1 MTFSNKQVAA
11 AIAAALG
18 LGVYQA
24 AEAFPTAAQAAAP
37 AHAVYIA
44 GSSAAANAVINYIE
58 TTVCGNAWSVFTT
71 PTNLVSL
78 PDFRAVSCTPV
89 GGQVGAGSITTFFY
103 RPEGGSAV
111 GVLPVINNISVNQL
125 NPSTAACST
134 TNTTQATAAWSCTG
148 VQGTTPGNGT
158 NDSFGPAGV
167 SKHIIDIGVSDLEP
181 GVFASVNIGGT
192 NSYAGGG
199 NHDPVGTYAASFTG
213 PDVGVDTAQG
223 FSNPSFGQA
232 FGFVVSANLHT
243 AGVTDLPKSQV
254 AQLYL
259 GNVTNWNQVFLATGA
274 KVGVAAAPVICNRE
288 IGSGTRASASIFL
301 YADGCNGS
309 GNTIADLAGVNVGG
323 VVQPTDNF
331 ATINELDCVN
341 SHSNAIGYVS
351 IDNFAKTAQN
361 GSTFAQTWPITVD
374 GVADYPNTGPAT
386 NPAGNGA
393 RQYAVDAAHDWFE
406 GSLNLNPHASGD
418 GSNFYTNFL
427 VPTLQSQ
434 DANVGSSYQFMA
446 IPGQGTNVAGATG
459 AKGVYTNVK
468 TRGGNSCTP

>member
-37 AHAVYIA
+37 AHAIYIA

-58 TTVCGNAWSVFTT
+58 TTVCGGSGWSVFTT

-89 GGQVGAGSITTFFY
+89 GGQIGAGTTVTYFY

-125 NPSTAACST
+125 NPATAACNT
-134 TNTTQATAAWSCTG
+134 TNTTQATAAYSCTG
-148 VQGTTPGNGT
+148 VAGTTPGNGT
-158 NDSFGPAGV
+158 NDTFGPAGV
-167 SKHIIDIGVSDLEP
+167 SKHNIDIGVSDLEP
-181 GVFASVNIGGT
+181 GVFASVALGGT

-199 NHDPVGTYAASFTG
+199 NHDPFGTYAASFTG
-213 PDVGVDTAQG
+213 PDVSVDDAQAI
-223 FSNPSFGQA
+223 SNPSFQQA

-254 AQLYL
+254 ANLYL
-259 GNVTNWNQVFLATGA
+259 GNVTNWNQVFLASGA
-274 KVGVAAAPVICNRE
+274 NVGVSAAPVICNRE
-288 IGSGTRASASIFL
+288 VGSGTRASASIFL
-301 YADGCNGS
+301 FADGCNGS
-309 GNTIADLAGVNVGG
+309 GSTIAELAGATINGTVE
-323 VVQPTDNF
+323 PTDNF

-361 GSTFAQTWPITVD
+361 SSTFAQTWPITVD
-374 GVADYPNTGPAT
+374 GVANYPGTGNAQ
-386 NPAGNGA
+386 NGA

-406 GSLNLNPHASGD
+406 GSLNLNSHASAD
-418 GSNFYTNFL
+418 GKNFYTGFL
-427 VPTLQSQ
+427 VPNLQSQ
-434 DANVGSSYQFMA
+434 NANVGSSYQFMA
-446 IPGQGTNVAGATG
+446 IPGLGTNAAGATG
-459 AKGVYTNVK
+459 TKGVYTNVK